1 MTINTSKEYS
11 NVERRDLSP
20 NNEIKENTSNVEIEN
35 NKNKKT
41 RKHKKNSLKKKLN
54 NNNKETIDK
63 QTKNLVNENV
73 EITNSKIENNVETE
87 NTNIQQNIKNNV
99 QKNGFNNNN
108 IEHRNTRNHRK
119 RKISKDC
126 ENLATEQPRKKHK
139 PYRIKRNEVNL
150 IVNALLAIEKE
161 SLREPENYK
170 DI

>member
-1 MTINTSKEYS
+1 LINKRVKQKKMLRGKIYIKQS
-11 NVERRDLSP
+11 NR
-20 NNEIKENTSNVEIEN
+20 
-35 NKNKKT
+35 NKNK
-41 RKHKKNSLKKKLN
+41 
-54 NNNKETIDK
+54 E
-63 QTKNLVNENV
+63 NLVNENV

-108 IEHRNTRNHRK
+108 IEHIEHRNTRNHRK